1 MGQKGKSMWIYCGL
15 VFFVVVL
22 LIIISVTS
30 RVGLDPLYDET
41 AAEEPSQQEVLN
53 YTMQQ
58 SVSDLTAYNQKLA
71 DENARLREEL
81 NAAQAQD
88 STQEQMVQENLG
100 FLITAAQLYIGGAA
114 DDARQMLQNVNV
126 NVLDETYRALY
137 DTLAE
142 LL

>member
-30 RVGLDPLYDET
+30 RGGLDPLYDET

-88 STQEQMVQENLG
+88 STQEQMVEENLG